1 MILKSEIKR
10 FLFNPLLSVLLI
22 ISICWQLNAVR
33 TIFEPELYTYQ
44 HINNYDL
51 NEYGKIEIES
61 NITNSLNSYDVWLST
76 FVPYISII
84 ALISCLPY
92 AATYIID
99 KKSGYLKNILMR
111 SKKDNYF
118 FSKTLLNALSGGLIV
133 SLSSKVTLIILLITL
148 TNEIPSILSSSL
160 YINEPAIFINY
171 LFENTI
177 IYIFFVFSLMFFI
190 GATFS
195 TFALTIGMFTKNII
209 LSILIPQIYMLVGGS
224 ICSTLGLNKINPW
237 NVMYFNFEQTEF
249 KFGLLNISIIM
260 IVSLILIYIKSRED
274 VI

>member
-133 SLSSKVTLIILLITL
+133 SLSSIVTLIILLITL

-209 LSILIPQIYMLVGGS
+209 LSILIPQIYMLVEGS

>member
-92 AATYIID
+92 AAT
-99 KKSGYLKNILMR
+99 SSAVGSRSFTLNSNISRIASLGMR
-111 SKKDNYF
+111 NSAENLFAKR
-118 FSKTLLNALSGGLIV
+118 SSIV
-133 SLSSKVTLIILLITL
+133 FAFDSSVMQPIFSLSK
-148 TNEIPSILSSSL
+148 
-160 YINEPAIFINY
+160 
-171 LFENTI
+171 
-177 IYIFFVFSLMFFI
+177 
-190 GATFS
+190 
-195 TFALTIGMFTKNII
+195 
-209 LSILIPQIYMLVGGS
+209 
-224 ICSTLGLNKINPW
+224 
-237 NVMYFNFEQTEF
+237 
-249 KFGLLNISIIM
+249 
-260 IVSLILIYIKSRED
+260 R
-274 VI
+274 

>member
-133 SLSSKVTLIILLITL
+133 SLSSIATGSDAFLGVVPRMIGSETMLLMFASAGCILL
-148 TNEIPSILSSSL
+148 
-160 YINEPAIFINY
+160 YVFI
-171 LFENTI
+171 
-177 IYIFFVFSLMFFI
+177 
-190 GATFS
+190 
-195 TFALTIGMFTKNII
+195 
-209 LSILIPQIYMLVGGS
+209 
-224 ICSTLGLNKINPW
+224 
-237 NVMYFNFEQTEF
+237 
-249 KFGLLNISIIM
+249 
-260 IVSLILIYIKSRED
+260 
-274 VI
+274 